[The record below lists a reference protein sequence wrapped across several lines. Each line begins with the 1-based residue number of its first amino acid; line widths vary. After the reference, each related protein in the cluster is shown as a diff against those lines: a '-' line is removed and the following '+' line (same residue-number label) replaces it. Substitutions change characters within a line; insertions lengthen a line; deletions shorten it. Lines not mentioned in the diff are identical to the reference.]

1 MNKILVKRNLGSQLS
16 LKRKIRF
23 LDTPLKLSR
32 SFFTASQYGRFTA
45 DILSLQ
51 LFKIYFFQ
59 VKKKIIRGKIQKKI
73 FLTIFAQ
80 SSALIVK
87 ANIAHTDM

>member
-32 SFFTASQYGRFTA
+32 SVFTALQYGRFTD